1 MEDAIVV
8 PATGLSEV
16 ERVVDTFVA
25 PSKTFTDILR
35 STSWW
40 LPFLIAVVI
49 GLASTYS
56 IDKKITFESV
66 AEQSIHQSAKSEE
79 QMAQMEPA
87 QRAHQIHII
96 ATSMKWS
103 MYLGFVLLLAFSALV
118 ALLNWAGLNFG
129 LGANT
134 TYGQNF
140 AVVMYASLPRMLMGV
155 LNIVCICAGVGTESY
170 DLNNPVGT
178 NLAYYFPDWPQW
190 VRTPLSFFDLFGLWS
205 LALSVIGLAI
215 ISRKTKGQAAI
226 VAVGW
231 WGLALLLFTALSALR
246 G

>member
-1 MEDAIVV
+1 MKDAVVV
-8 PATGLSEV
+8 PATGLSQA
-16 ERVVDTFVA
+16 ERVVDTFIA

-35 STSWW
+35 SASWW
-40 LPFLIAVVI
+40 LPFLIATVI
-49 GLASTYS
+49 AMSVAFT
-56 IDKKITFESV
+56 IDKKITFDSV
-66 AEQSIHQSAKSEE
+66 AELSIHQNAKSEE
-79 QMAQMEPA
+79 QMATLEPA
-87 QRAHQIHII
+87 ARAHQIHVIGN
-96 ATSMKWS
+96 SMKYS
-103 MYLGFVLLLAFSALV
+103 MYGSSIIILIITAFV

-140 AVVMYASLPRMLMGV
+140 AVAMYAGLPRAVMGI
-155 LNIVCICAGVGTESY
+155 LNMICIGAGVGTENY

-178 NLAYYFPDWPQW
+178 NLGYYLTDAPQW
-190 VRTPLSFFDLFGLWS
+190 IRTALSFFDLFGLWS